1 MDSIKA
7 IKDYIE
13 KNLSEKRRIH
23 TEGVRKTAIEL
34 AKLYGADEKK
44 AETAALFH
52 DMYRGLSG
60 ETLNGYVKQLG
71 LDDKYLNNCNLAHGK
86 IAAAAMQSEFDI
98 HDPDILN
105 AVSYHTTGRPDMS
118 KLEKIIYIADA
129 VEPKRD

>member
-44 AETAALFH
+44 AEAAALFH
-52 DMYRGLSG
+52 DMYRGLSA
-60 ETLNGYVKQLG
+60 E
-71 LDDKYLNNCNLAHGK
+71 
-86 IAAAAMQSEFDI
+86 
-98 HDPDILN
+98 ILN
-105 AVSYHTTGRPDMS
+105 HAFFCFLRSSASHSMPS
-118 KLEKIIYIADA
+118 PLL
-129 VEPKRD
+129 